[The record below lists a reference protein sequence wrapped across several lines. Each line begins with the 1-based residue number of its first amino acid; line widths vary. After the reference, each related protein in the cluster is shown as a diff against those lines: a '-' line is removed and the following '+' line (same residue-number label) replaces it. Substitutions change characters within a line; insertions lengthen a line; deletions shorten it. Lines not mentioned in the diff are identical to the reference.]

1 MKLTKVSFLSSVLAA
16 GILLAAGS
24 LLFAQEKKISE
35 KEVPSAVLN
44 SFHKAY
50 PKAEI
55 KGLSTETEKGKKYF
69 EIESVEG
76 TKHIDLLI
84 SKTGKITEVEE
95 TIPTD
100 QLPGAVMKTL
110 EAKFKGL
117 KIEKAEKV
125 TSGAVS
131 NYELVIESKAGKHEV
146 KLNAAGKLLKSEKI
160 RKGESDESD

>member
-1 MKLTKVSFLSSVLAA
+1 MKFVKILEFSFVAAIVLLLVSCTN
-16 GILLAAGS
+16 
-24 LLFAQEKKISE
+24 LFAQEKKISE
-35 KEVPSAVLN
+35 KDMPAAVMSA
-44 SFHKAY
+44 FHKAY
-50 PKAEI
+50 PNAKI
-55 KGLSTETEKGKKYF
+55 KGLSTETEHGKKYY
-69 EIESVEG
+69 EIESMEG

-125 TSGAVS
+125 TNGAVS

-160 RKGESDESD
+160 KKGESDESD

>member
-1 MKLTKVSFLSSVLAA
+1 MKFMKTLILFSFVAA
-16 GILLAAGS
+16 AFLFAAS
-24 LLFAQEKKISE
+24 TNIFAQEKKISE
-35 KEVPSAVLN
+35 KEVPAAVLN
-44 SFHKAY
+44 AFHKAY

-55 KGLSTETEKGKKYF
+55 KGLSTETEKGTKYF
-69 EIESVEG
+69 EVESMEG

-84 SKTGKITEVEE
+84 TSTGKITEVEE

-100 QLPGAVMKTL
+100 QLPSLVMKTL

-125 TSGAVS
+125 TNGAVS
-131 NYELVIESKAGKHEV
+131 NYELVIESKAGKYEV

-160 RKGESDESD
+160 KKGESDESD

>member
-1 MKLTKVSFLSSVLAA
+1 MRFVKTLILFSFIVVAFSFSVN
-16 GILLAAGS
+16 S
-24 LLFAQEKKISE
+24 NVFAQEKKISE
-35 KEVPSAVLN
+35 KEVPAAVLN
-44 SFHKAY
+44 AFHKAY

-69 EIESVEG
+69 EVESIEG

-84 SKTGKITEVEE
+84 TKTGNITEIEE

-100 QLPGAVMKTL
+100 QIPGSVMKTL

-125 TSGAVS
+125 TNGAVS

-160 RKGESDESD
+160 KKDESDESD